1 MGAGSEKVR
10 RLKPYVVIPRHH
22 TIFCICMAGSQR
34 VNTSY
39 KASLYAHSQL
49 IQVVSIYLTY
59 LNLMRHSNDIK
70 WLQGLLGTIGLDSPA
85 NGAKCKSF

>member
-1 MGAGSEKVR
+1 MSSYHAITQYSTTGATR
-10 RLKPYVVIPRHH
+10 PF
-22 TIFCICMAGSQR
+22 FCICMAGSQR